1 MNIPHSLTEKK
12 GKDKP
17 ENHFQYITSQ
27 KSANSVEI
35 GTVLAMFCLQ
45 KTGAE
50 NWVFLGAFDFLSH
63 SYKKWTLSIYK
74 KISSDTSCRMFLIMR
89 PLFYFIKSSI
99 QSLSHSIARKSY
111 PIRFFIKNWHK
122 KNIPF

>member
-1 MNIPHSLTEKK
+1 MYRIQTLKTKILYEYTPLTYRKK

-50 NWVFLGAFDFLSH
+50 NWVFVGAFDFLSH
-63 SYKKWTLSIYK
+63 SYKKWTLMVI
-74 KISSDTSCRMFLIMR
+74 
-89 PLFYFIKSSI
+89 
-99 QSLSHSIARKSY
+99 
-111 PIRFFIKNWHK
+111 NG
-122 KNIPF
+122 